1 MLHHLLNISSHITP
15 LHIGEGLVMGLLLLI
30 ILIILFIRH
39 QRLLSLRARLMRE
52 ALRNHDFTFRLPTT
66 LLFPGERDLQN
77 TLNEMGSEINRL
89 LARSE
94 VESWRRLTRV
104 LTHEIMNSVAPIQS
118 ITQAYIASPMVKG
131 TPLEERYEGYIRHK
145 PQPGYLCRQLPQTDT
160 AATCRHTT
168 RRPAAICNVYPCSL
182 PRHTVAHWPQH
193 THIGK
198 DRPGYAAPSDDQ
210 HHQERYRGKSPL
222 GGYTSG
228 TMFCQRQPARGGH
241 NATAARKQR
250 RAGYSGRSGKR
261 DFHPLLHNQEEGARH
276 RLGYRQA
283 DDDGLRRQ
291 PVACRHTCCG
301 LPHNVCSGSSRVMLV
316 YLTP

>member
-15 LHIGEGLVMGLLLLI
+15 IHIGEGLGMGLLLLLLI

-131 TPLEERYEGYIRHK
+131 TPLEEGMKAIYDTSLSLATFVDSYRKLTQLQPADIQHVDLQQFVTSIPALYPDIQWHISLNTPTSAKTDLGMLRQVMTNIIKNAIEAEAHSVDIRLAQCSANDNLQEEDTTLQLLVSNDGQAIAAEVAREIFIPFFTTKKKGQGIGLAIARQMMMACGGNLWLADTPVAGY
-145 PQPGYLCRQLPQTDT
+145 
-160 AATCRHTT
+160 HTT
-168 RRPAAICNVYPCSL
+168 FVVE
-182 PRHTVAHWPQH
+182 VA
-193 THIGK
+193 G
-198 DRPGYAAPSDDQ
+198 
-210 HHQERYRGKSPL
+210 
-222 GGYTSG
+222 
-228 TMFCQRQPARGGH
+228 
-241 NATAARKQR
+241 
-250 RAGYSGRSGKR
+250 
-261 DFHPLLHNQEEGARH
+261 
-276 RLGYRQA
+276 
-283 DDDGLRRQ
+283 
-291 PVACRHTCCG
+291 
-301 LPHNVCSGSSRVMLV
+301 
-316 YLTP
+316 

>member
-1 MLHHLLNISSHITP
+1 
-15 LHIGEGLVMGLLLLI
+15 MGLLLLLL

-131 TPLEERYEGYIRHK
+131 TPLEEGMKAIYDTSLSLATFVDSYRKLTQLQPADIQPVDLQQFVTSIPALYPDIQWHISLNTPTSAKTDLGMLRQVMTNIIKNAIEAEANSVDIRLAQCSANDNLQEEDTTLQLLVSNDGQAIAAEVAREIFIPFFTTKKKGQGIGLAIARQMMMACGGNLWLADTPVAGY
-145 PQPGYLCRQLPQTDT
+145 
-160 AATCRHTT
+160 HTT
-168 RRPAAICNVYPCSL
+168 FVVE
-182 PRHTVAHWPQH
+182 VA
-193 THIGK
+193 G
-198 DRPGYAAPSDDQ
+198 
-210 HHQERYRGKSPL
+210 
-222 GGYTSG
+222 
-228 TMFCQRQPARGGH
+228 
-241 NATAARKQR
+241 
-250 RAGYSGRSGKR
+250 
-261 DFHPLLHNQEEGARH
+261 
-276 RLGYRQA
+276 
-283 DDDGLRRQ
+283 
-291 PVACRHTCCG
+291 
-301 LPHNVCSGSSRVMLV
+301 
-316 YLTP
+316 

>member
-1 MLHHLLNISSHITP
+1 
-15 LHIGEGLVMGLLLLI
+15 MGLLLLLV

-131 TPLEERYEGYIRHK
+131 TPLEEGMKAIYDTSLSLATFVDSYRKLTQLQPADIQHVDLQQFVTSIPALYPDIQWHISLNTPTSAKTDLGMLRQVMTNIIKNAIEAEAHSVDIRLAQCSANDNLQEEDTTLQLLVSNDGQAIAAEVAREIFIPFFTTKKKGQGIGLAIARQMMMACGGNLWLADTPVAGY
-145 PQPGYLCRQLPQTDT
+145 
-160 AATCRHTT
+160 HTT
-168 RRPAAICNVYPCSL
+168 
-182 PRHTVAHWPQH
+182 
-193 THIGK
+193 
-198 DRPGYAAPSDDQ
+198 
-210 HHQERYRGKSPL
+210 
-222 GGYTSG
+222 
-228 TMFCQRQPARGGH
+228 F
-241 NATAARKQR
+241 
-250 RAGYSGRSGKR
+250 
-261 DFHPLLHNQEEGARH
+261 
-276 RLGYRQA
+276 
-283 DDDGLRRQ
+283 
-291 PVACRHTCCG
+291 
-301 LPHNVCSGSSRVMLV
+301 VMEV
-316 YLTP
+316 IKP

>member
-1 MLHHLLNISSHITP
+1 MLHHLLNISSYITP
-15 LHIGEGLVMGLLLLI
+15 LHIGEGLGIGLLLLLI

-131 TPLEERYEGYIRHK
+131 TPLEEGMKAIYDTSLSLATFVDSYRKLTQLQPADIQPVDLQQFVTSIPALYPDIQWHISLNTPTSAKTDLGMLRQVMTNIIKNAIEAEAHSVDIRLAQCSANDNLQEEDTTLQLLVSNDGQAIAAEVAREIFIPFFTTKKKGQGIGLAIARQMMMACGGNLWLADTPVAGY
-145 PQPGYLCRQLPQTDT
+145 
-160 AATCRHTT
+160 HTT
-168 RRPAAICNVYPCSL
+168 FVVE
-182 PRHTVAHWPQH
+182 VA
-193 THIGK
+193 G
-198 DRPGYAAPSDDQ
+198 
-210 HHQERYRGKSPL
+210 
-222 GGYTSG
+222 
-228 TMFCQRQPARGGH
+228 
-241 NATAARKQR
+241 
-250 RAGYSGRSGKR
+250 
-261 DFHPLLHNQEEGARH
+261 
-276 RLGYRQA
+276 
-283 DDDGLRRQ
+283 
-291 PVACRHTCCG
+291 
-301 LPHNVCSGSSRVMLV
+301 
-316 YLTP
+316 

>member
-1 MLHHLLNISSHITP
+1 MLPLSLHITP
-15 LHIGEGLVMGLLLLI
+15 LHIGVGLGVGLL

-131 TPLEERYEGYIRHK
+131 TPLEEGMKAIYDTSLSLATFVDSYRKLTQLQPADIQHVDLQQFVTSIPALYPDIQWHISLNTPTSAKTDLGMLRQVMTNIIKNAIEAEAHSVDIRLAQCSANDNLQEEDTTLQLLVSNDGQAIAAEVAREIFIPFFTTKKKGQGIGLAIARQMMMACGGNLWLADTPVAGY
-145 PQPGYLCRQLPQTDT
+145 
-160 AATCRHTT
+160 HTT
-168 RRPAAICNVYPCSL
+168 FVVE
-182 PRHTVAHWPQH
+182 VA
-193 THIGK
+193 G
-198 DRPGYAAPSDDQ
+198 
-210 HHQERYRGKSPL
+210 
-222 GGYTSG
+222 
-228 TMFCQRQPARGGH
+228 
-241 NATAARKQR
+241 
-250 RAGYSGRSGKR
+250 
-261 DFHPLLHNQEEGARH
+261 
-276 RLGYRQA
+276 
-283 DDDGLRRQ
+283 
-291 PVACRHTCCG
+291 
-301 LPHNVCSGSSRVMLV
+301 
-316 YLTP
+316 

>member
-15 LHIGEGLVMGLLLLI
+15 LHIGEGLGMGFLLLLI

-104 LTHEIMNSVAPIQS
+104 LTHEIMNSVTPIQS

-131 TPLEERYEGYIRHK
+131 TPLEEGIKAIYDTSLSLATFVDSYRKLTQLQPADIQPVDLQQFVTSIPALYPDIQWHISLNTPTSAKTDLGMLRQVMTNIIKNAIEAEAHSVDIRLAQCSANDNLQEEDTTLQLLVSNDGQAIAAEVAREIFIPFFTTKKKGQGIGLAIARQMMMACGGNLWLADTPVAGY
-145 PQPGYLCRQLPQTDT
+145 
-160 AATCRHTT
+160 HTT
-168 RRPAAICNVYPCSL
+168 
-182 PRHTVAHWPQH
+182 
-193 THIGK
+193 
-198 DRPGYAAPSDDQ
+198 
-210 HHQERYRGKSPL
+210 
-222 GGYTSG
+222 
-228 TMFCQRQPARGGH
+228 F
-241 NATAARKQR
+241 
-250 RAGYSGRSGKR
+250 
-261 DFHPLLHNQEEGARH
+261 
-276 RLGYRQA
+276 
-283 DDDGLRRQ
+283 
-291 PVACRHTCCG
+291 
-301 LPHNVCSGSSRVMLV
+301 VMEV
-316 YLTP
+316 IKP

>member
-1 MLHHLLNISSHITP
+1 
-15 LHIGEGLVMGLLLLI
+15 MGLLLLLII

-131 TPLEERYEGYIRHK
+131 TPLEEGMKAIYDTSLSLATFVDSYRKLTQLQPADIQHVDLQQFVTSIPALYPDIQWHISLNTPTSAKTDLGMLRQVMTNIIKNAIEAEAHSVDIRLAQCSANDNLQEEDTTLQLLVSNDGQAIAAEVAREIFIPFFTTKKKGQGIGLAIARQMMMACGGNLWLADTPVAGY
-145 PQPGYLCRQLPQTDT
+145 
-160 AATCRHTT
+160 HTT
-168 RRPAAICNVYPCSL
+168 FVVE
-182 PRHTVAHWPQH
+182 VA
-193 THIGK
+193 G
-198 DRPGYAAPSDDQ
+198 
-210 HHQERYRGKSPL
+210 
-222 GGYTSG
+222 
-228 TMFCQRQPARGGH
+228 
-241 NATAARKQR
+241 
-250 RAGYSGRSGKR
+250 
-261 DFHPLLHNQEEGARH
+261 
-276 RLGYRQA
+276 
-283 DDDGLRRQ
+283 
-291 PVACRHTCCG
+291 
-301 LPHNVCSGSSRVMLV
+301 
-316 YLTP
+316 

>member
-15 LHIGEGLVMGLLLLI
+15 LHIGVGLGVGLI

-131 TPLEERYEGYIRHK
+131 TPLEEGMKAIYDTSLSLATFVDSYRKLTQLQPADIQPVDLQQFVTSIPALYPDIQWHISLNTPTSAKTDLGMLRQVMTNIIKNAIEAEAHSVDIRLAQCSANDNLQEEDTTLQLLVSNDGQAIAAEVAREIFIPFFTTKKKGQGIGLAIARQMMMACGGNLWLADTPVAGY
-145 PQPGYLCRQLPQTDT
+145 
-160 AATCRHTT
+160 HTT
-168 RRPAAICNVYPCSL
+168 FVVE
-182 PRHTVAHWPQH
+182 VA
-193 THIGK
+193 G
-198 DRPGYAAPSDDQ
+198 
-210 HHQERYRGKSPL
+210 
-222 GGYTSG
+222 
-228 TMFCQRQPARGGH
+228 
-241 NATAARKQR
+241 
-250 RAGYSGRSGKR
+250 
-261 DFHPLLHNQEEGARH
+261 
-276 RLGYRQA
+276 
-283 DDDGLRRQ
+283 
-291 PVACRHTCCG
+291 
-301 LPHNVCSGSSRVMLV
+301 
-316 YLTP
+316 

>member
-15 LHIGEGLVMGLLLLI
+15 LHIGEGLGMGFLLLLI

-131 TPLEERYEGYIRHK
+131 TPLAEAIKAIYDTSLSLATFVDSYRKLTQLQPADIQPVDLQQFVTSIPALYPDIQWHISLNTPTSAKTDLGMLRQVMTNIIKNAIEAEAHSVDIRLAQCSANDNLQEEDTTLQLLVSNDGQAIAAEVAREIFIPFFTTKKKGQGIGLAIARQMMMACGGNLWLADTPVAGY
-145 PQPGYLCRQLPQTDT
+145 
-160 AATCRHTT
+160 HTT
-168 RRPAAICNVYPCSL
+168 
-182 PRHTVAHWPQH
+182 
-193 THIGK
+193 
-198 DRPGYAAPSDDQ
+198 
-210 HHQERYRGKSPL
+210 
-222 GGYTSG
+222 
-228 TMFCQRQPARGGH
+228 F
-241 NATAARKQR
+241 
-250 RAGYSGRSGKR
+250 
-261 DFHPLLHNQEEGARH
+261 
-276 RLGYRQA
+276 
-283 DDDGLRRQ
+283 
-291 PVACRHTCCG
+291 
-301 LPHNVCSGSSRVMLV
+301 VMEV
-316 YLTP
+316 IKP

>member
-15 LHIGEGLVMGLLLLI
+15 LPIEVGLGVGLL

-131 TPLEERYEGYIRHK
+131 TPLEEGMKAIYDTSLSLATFVDSYRKLTQLQPADIQPVDLQQFVTSIPALYPDIQWHISLNTPTSAKTDLGMLRQVMTNIIKNAIEAEAHSVDIRLAQCSANDNLQEEDTTLQLLVSNDGQAIAAEVAREIFIPFFTTKKKGQGIGLAIARQMMMACGGNLWLADTPVAGY
-145 PQPGYLCRQLPQTDT
+145 
-160 AATCRHTT
+160 HTT
-168 RRPAAICNVYPCSL
+168 FVVE
-182 PRHTVAHWPQH
+182 VA
-193 THIGK
+193 G
-198 DRPGYAAPSDDQ
+198 
-210 HHQERYRGKSPL
+210 
-222 GGYTSG
+222 
-228 TMFCQRQPARGGH
+228 
-241 NATAARKQR
+241 
-250 RAGYSGRSGKR
+250 
-261 DFHPLLHNQEEGARH
+261 
-276 RLGYRQA
+276 
-283 DDDGLRRQ
+283 
-291 PVACRHTCCG
+291 
-301 LPHNVCSGSSRVMLV
+301 
-316 YLTP
+316 

>member
-1 MLHHLLNISSHITP
+1 
-15 LHIGEGLVMGLLLLI
+15 MGLLLLLL

-131 TPLEERYEGYIRHK
+131 TPLEEGMKAIYDTSLSLATFVDSYRKLTQLQPADIQPVDLQQFVPSIPALYPDIQWHISLNTPTSAKTDLGMLRQVMTNIIKNAIEAEANSVDIRLAQCSANDNLQEEDTTLQLLVSNDGQAIAAEVAREIFIPFFTTKKKGQGIGLAIARQMMMACGGNLWLADTPVAGY
-145 PQPGYLCRQLPQTDT
+145 
-160 AATCRHTT
+160 HTT
-168 RRPAAICNVYPCSL
+168 FVVE
-182 PRHTVAHWPQH
+182 VA
-193 THIGK
+193 G
-198 DRPGYAAPSDDQ
+198 
-210 HHQERYRGKSPL
+210 
-222 GGYTSG
+222 
-228 TMFCQRQPARGGH
+228 
-241 NATAARKQR
+241 
-250 RAGYSGRSGKR
+250 
-261 DFHPLLHNQEEGARH
+261 
-276 RLGYRQA
+276 
-283 DDDGLRRQ
+283 
-291 PVACRHTCCG
+291 
-301 LPHNVCSGSSRVMLV
+301 
-316 YLTP
+316 

>member
-15 LHIGEGLVMGLLLLI
+15 LHIGEGLGMGLFLLII

-131 TPLEERYEGYIRHK
+131 TPLEEGMKAIYDTSLSLATFVDSYRKLTQLQPADIQPVDLQQFVTSIPALYPDIQWHISLNTPTSAKTDLGMLRQVMTNIIKNAIEAEAHSVDIRLAQCSANDNLQEEDTTLQLLVSNDGQAIAAEVAREIFIPFFTTKKKGQGIGLAIARQMMMACGGNLWLADTPVAGY
-145 PQPGYLCRQLPQTDT
+145 
-160 AATCRHTT
+160 HTT
-168 RRPAAICNVYPCSL
+168 FVVE
-182 PRHTVAHWPQH
+182 VA
-193 THIGK
+193 G
-198 DRPGYAAPSDDQ
+198 
-210 HHQERYRGKSPL
+210 
-222 GGYTSG
+222 
-228 TMFCQRQPARGGH
+228 
-241 NATAARKQR
+241 
-250 RAGYSGRSGKR
+250 
-261 DFHPLLHNQEEGARH
+261 
-276 RLGYRQA
+276 
-283 DDDGLRRQ
+283 
-291 PVACRHTCCG
+291 
-301 LPHNVCSGSSRVMLV
+301 
-316 YLTP
+316 

>member
-15 LHIGEGLVMGLLLLI
+15 LHIGEGLGMGLLLLLI

-131 TPLEERYEGYIRHK
+131 TPLEEGMKAIYDTSLSLATFVDSYRKLTQLQPADIQPVDLQQFVTSIPALYPDIQWHISLNTPTSAKTDLGMLRQVMTNIIKNAIEAEAHSVDIRLAQCSANDNLQEEDTTLQLLVSNDGQAIAAEVAREIFIPFFTTKKKGQGIGLAIARQMMMACGGNLWLADTPVAGY
-145 PQPGYLCRQLPQTDT
+145 
-160 AATCRHTT
+160 HTT
-168 RRPAAICNVYPCSL
+168 FVME
-182 PRHTVAHWPQH
+182 VA
-193 THIGK
+193 G
-198 DRPGYAAPSDDQ
+198 
-210 HHQERYRGKSPL
+210 
-222 GGYTSG
+222 
-228 TMFCQRQPARGGH
+228 
-241 NATAARKQR
+241 
-250 RAGYSGRSGKR
+250 
-261 DFHPLLHNQEEGARH
+261 
-276 RLGYRQA
+276 
-283 DDDGLRRQ
+283 
-291 PVACRHTCCG
+291 
-301 LPHNVCSGSSRVMLV
+301 
-316 YLTP
+316 

>member
-15 LHIGEGLVMGLLLLI
+15 LHIGEGLGMGLLLLLI

-131 TPLEERYEGYIRHK
+131 TPLEEGMKAIYDTSLSLATFVDSYRKLTQLQPADIQPVDLQQFVTSIPALYPDIQWHISLNTPTSAKTDLGMLRQVMTNIIKNAIEAEAHSVDIRLAQCSANDNLQEDDTTLQLLVSNDGQAIAAEVAREIFIPFFTTK
-145 PQPGYLCRQLPQTDT
+145 KTGQGIGLAIARQMMMACGGNLWLADT
-160 AATCRHTT
+160 PVAGFHTT
-168 RRPAAICNVYPCSL
+168 FVVE
-182 PRHTVAHWPQH
+182 VA
-193 THIGK
+193 G
-198 DRPGYAAPSDDQ
+198 
-210 HHQERYRGKSPL
+210 
-222 GGYTSG
+222 
-228 TMFCQRQPARGGH
+228 
-241 NATAARKQR
+241 
-250 RAGYSGRSGKR
+250 
-261 DFHPLLHNQEEGARH
+261 
-276 RLGYRQA
+276 
-283 DDDGLRRQ
+283 
-291 PVACRHTCCG
+291 
-301 LPHNVCSGSSRVMLV
+301 
-316 YLTP
+316 